1 MTISTTSEMARSR
14 FRSQIMQAEPY
25 GKDQVDFAMQRAYEH
40 FYDKAVQAT
49 IHAVIDDLR
58 AQHHAVTESPDAAR
72 GMRAVA
78 IPDHDAL
85 AVALEDR
92 TILLAW
98 KEAAATERTTTLTV
112 HLLPWEA
119 PEAMLDAISQRGI
132 EHAAHGLGYGTCTIR
147 TTMGLPSGETVS
159 RALQEIGM
167 LQELAARFA
176 LRETR
181 IEDPSIQPHVRA
193 LHEGNL
199 VELHASACAML
210 IEHVLRHSLE
220 DARKML
226 DEAEALGLSR
236 SYALAYADTD
246 RRFYVERHA
255 LGITHVHHDIDLF
268 EGNVFATTFIGVPGD
283 IAGIEVHLLSPWHD
297 DEELLDDRTREA
309 QPSSHRVGEDA
320 FHAAIADGALPD
332 HGRLLRFDLES
343 GALSLEATIAKTDYP
358 TYLKHMIDG
367 DLAIMQR
374 LETDEIEDL
383 WGVEFQRRPE
393 GATSVFDRIVTDIEE
408 WRERKAETAPPTA

>member
-1 MTISTTSEMARSR
+1 MTITTTPDLALSR

-49 IHAVIDDLR
+49 IHAIIDDLR
-58 AQHHAVTESPDAAR
+58 AQHLAVMESPDAAL

-98 KEAAATERTTTLTV
+98 KQAAATERTTTLTV

-119 PEAMLDAISQRGI
+119 PEVMLDAISQRGI

-147 TTMGLPSGETVS
+147 TTMGVPSGETIS
-159 RALQEIGM
+159 RSLQEIGM
-167 LQELAARFA
+167 LQSLSARFV

-181 IEDPSIQPHVRA
+181 IDDPSIQPHVRA

-199 VELHASACAML
+199 AELHASACAML
-210 IEHVLRHSLE
+210 IEHVLDDTLPQAK
-220 DARKML
+220 DML
-226 DEAEALGLSR
+226 DEAETLGLSR

-246 RRFYVERHA
+246 RRFYVERYA
-255 LGITHVHHDIDLF
+255 RGITHVHHDIDLF
-268 EGNVFATTFIGVPGD
+268 EGNVFATTFIGAPDD
-283 IAGIEVHLLSPWHD
+283 IAGIEVHLLSPWHN
-297 DEELLDDRTREA
+297 DEELLDERAEGMQQA
-309 QPSSHRVGEDA
+309 SHRIAEDA
-320 FHAAIADGALPD
+320 FNAAMDAGAMPER
-332 HGRLLRFDLES
+332 GRLLHYD
-343 GALSLEATIAKTDYP
+343 IAKRVLLLEPSIARTDYP
-358 TYLKHMIDG
+358 TYLKHLIEG
-367 DLAIMQR
+367 DLAIMRR
-374 LETDEIEDL
+374 LDTDDL
-383 WGVEFQRRPE
+383 DDLDGVEFQRRPE
-393 GATSVFDRIVTDIEE
+393 GATSVFDRIVTDVEA
-408 WRERKAETAPPTA
+408 WRESKASDAGTAP